1 VPRLS
6 SLFAALPAWARPAN
20 PVLRYIIRRERSRQG
35 ITVRAVGPLL
45 ALAIVGAVFVVSY
58 DLYRHGHLASLSRNG
73 ESGLYTVLYIPLLM
87 LQFSVVMSGSSLA
100 VSLGLTSP
108 MTPPDQQRETWEIV
122 KVTPYGAELTFRSR
136 WAGVYYYAAW
146 MLIALT
152 LLRAILIAQ
161 MLADLLHSKSY
172 HFAAYTTGITPG
184 VPTWGRGLVL
194 AAFMLATLLQPIVMT
209 GLNAALSL
217 FLSASIRRA
226 LPLRTVLGL
235 LSLLELIGFAVAVI
249 AGTIVLDLDPV
260 FRHAYLS
267 APERWLA
274 LLSLALVG
282 DQSLRFLNL
291 RSFTQTWVRLDYGI
305 GLAVA
310 IPLAVL
316 LESLLALWLVRRAAQ
331 RATRATRE

>member
-1 VPRLS
+1 VSRLN
-6 SLFAALPAWARPAN
+6 SLFAPLPAWARPTN
-20 PVLRYIIRRERSRQG
+20 PVLRYIIRRERRRQN
-35 ITVRAVGPLL
+35 TTLRAVGLLL
-45 ALAIVGAVFVVSY
+45 ALAIVGAVFMLSY
-58 DLYRHGHLASLSRNG
+58 DLYRHDHLASLSRNG
-73 ESGLYTVLYIPLLM
+73 ESGLYTVVYIPLLL
-87 LQFSVVMSGSSLA
+87 LQFTVIMSGSSLA
-100 VSLGLTSP
+100 VSLDLTSP
-108 MTPPDQQRETWEIV
+108 MTPLDQQRETWEIV

-146 MLIALT
+146 MLSALT
-152 LLRAILIAQ
+152 LLRAILIGQ

-172 HFAAYTTGITPG
+172 HFAAHTAGITPG

-194 AAFMLATLLQPIVMT
+194 AAFMLAALLQPLVMT

-217 FLSASIRRA
+217 FLSASIRHT
-226 LPLRTVLGL
+226 LLLRTVLGL
-235 LSLLELIGFAVAVI
+235 LSLAELIGFAVAVT

-267 APERWLA
+267 TPERWLA

-316 LESLLALWLVRRAAQ
+316 LESLLALWLVRRAARHAM
-331 RATRATRE
+331 RAARE